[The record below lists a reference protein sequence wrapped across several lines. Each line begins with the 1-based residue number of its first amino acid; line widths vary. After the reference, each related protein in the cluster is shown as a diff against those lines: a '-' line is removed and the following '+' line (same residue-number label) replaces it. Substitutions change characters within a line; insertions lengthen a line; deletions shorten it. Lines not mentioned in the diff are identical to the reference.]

1 MKDIEFGFAI
11 AKEMGRLDIGQT
23 VVVKDRAV
31 LAVEAIEGTDEA
43 IRRGGA
49 LGRGGVVVVKAA
61 KPKQDMRFDAPVVGL
76 NTIKTLKEVKAK
88 ALAVEAGKTILI
100 EKEEML
106 RMANKEGLSI
116 IGI

>member
-1 MKDIEFGFAI
+1 
-11 AKEMGRLDIGQT
+11 
-23 VVVKDRAV
+23 
-31 LAVEAIEGTDEA
+31 
-43 IRRGGA
+43 
-49 LGRGGVVVVKAA
+49 
-61 KPKQDMRFDAPVVGL
+61 MRFDAPVVGL